1 MLKSIIKRVYMVI
14 CHPVVT
20 VLHFSKKVFIGRAAI
35 IRGLKKISFG
45 KNVRIGDF
53 VRIQMYHPSARL
65 VLKDNVY
72 MGNRNSFLLGGSIT
86 IGEKTL
92 LASDI
97 LITSENHGNNPES
110 QLPYGKQDL
119 ICKDVIIG
127 NGCWIGEKTVI
138 LPGVTIGDKSIIGAS
153 SVVTKDIPAYC
164 IAAGNP
170 AKVIKSYDFDEGRW
184 KAV

>member
-1 MLKSIIKRVYMVI
+1 MLKGLIKRVYMFI
-14 CHPVVT
+14 YHPIIT
-20 VLHFSKKVFIGRAAI
+20 LRNFSKRIFIGRASI
-35 IRGLKKISFG
+35 IRRLKKISFG

-53 VRIQMYHPSARL
+53 VRIQMYHEDAKL
-65 VLKDNVY
+65 ILKDNVY

-86 IGEKTL
+86 IGENTL

-97 LITSENHGNNPES
+97 LITSENHGNDPES
-110 QLPYGKQDL
+110 SLSYGKQDL

-127 NGCWIGEKTVI
+127 NGCWIGEKVVV
-138 LPGVTIGDKSIIGAS
+138 LPGVSIGDKSIIGAS

-170 AKVIKSYDFDEGRW
+170 AKVIKKYDFEKGGW